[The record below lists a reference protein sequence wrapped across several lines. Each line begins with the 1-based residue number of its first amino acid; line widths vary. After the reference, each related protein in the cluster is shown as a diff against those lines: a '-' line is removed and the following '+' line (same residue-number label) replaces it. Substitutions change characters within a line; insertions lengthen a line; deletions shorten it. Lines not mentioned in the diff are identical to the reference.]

1 MAAISIAVT
10 TDKSADSSTNQPSQN
25 THLPLQ
31 AKVKNTGKMKEKLKK
46 RLYVGGCSILFIP
59 LILWHIGI
67 HWRSSCEIS
76 ICCESFKLYEDM
88 KLREVGPTFGTGL
101 RGSCLPSWLKFS
113 FASKIELRVMVL
125 AIQTDF
131 ICNMI

>member
-76 ICCESFKLYEDM
+76 ICCESFKLYEGGTM
-88 KLREVGPTFGTGL
+88 HLLLSANLVAHEPCLRNPTC
-101 RGSCLPSWLKFS
+101 SYIVEW
-113 FASKIELRVMVL
+113 
-125 AIQTDF
+125 
-131 ICNMI
+131 

>member
-76 ICCESFKLYEDM
+76 ICCESFKLYEGMLHVNFFKWYFSSVLVVFQRFCKFHYALSINYNGCQM
-88 KLREVGPTFGTGL
+88 KFKLFV
-101 RGSCLPSWLKFS
+101 
-113 FASKIELRVMVL
+113 
-125 AIQTDF
+125 
-131 ICNMI
+131 